1 MISIALALASALGYG
16 AADFLGGLASR
27 RASIFGVVVVS
38 QGAGL
43 AALLMVLPWF
53 GGWPSREAALGGM
66 LAGAFGAAG
75 IGLLYLGLAVGR
87 MGVVSPITA
96 GLAAAIPAIWGFAHG
111 ERTPLSTLIGLFAA
125 LAAVV
130 LVSISPGEPGG
141 VKIDRRFGV
150 PAGVLE
156 AVASGVFIGGFF
168 IALAG
173 MDKSTGMAPLAA
185 ARFSS
190 IGLLVAAALLTR
202 QPVTVPRIELRM
214 VLLCGVLDMSAN
226 VLFLLAARSGLLAIV
241 SVLSSLYP
249 AATVA
254 LAAVRLHERLSRIQW
269 TGVAFAF
276 AGIILIAL

>member
-1 MISIALALASALGYG
+1 MVSIALALACALAYG

-27 RASIFGVVVVS
+27 RASIFGVIVVS
-38 QGAGL
+38 QGAGMV
-43 AALLMVLPWF
+43 ALLAVLPWV
-53 GGWPSREAALGGM
+53 GGWPSREAAAGGL

-96 GLAAAIPAIWGFAHG
+96 GLAAGIPAIWGFAHG
-111 ERTPLSTLIGLFAA
+111 ERTGPATLVGLACA
-125 LAAVV
+125 LTAVV
-130 LVSISPGEPGG
+130 LVSISPGEPAG
-141 VKIDRRFGV
+141 VKLDRRFGV

-156 AVASGVFIGGFF
+156 AVSSGVFLGGFF

-173 MDKSTGMAPLAA
+173 MDKSTGMAPLVA
-185 ARFSS
+185 ARVASM
-190 IGLLVAAALLTR
+190 GLLALAAILAR
-202 QPVTVPRIELRM
+202 QPLTVPRVELRM
-214 VLLCGVLDMSAN
+214 VLLCGVLDMGAN
-226 VLFLLAARSGLLAIV
+226 VLFLLAARTGLLAVV

-276 AGIILIAL
+276 AGIVLIAL